1 MTLTPVRSRW
11 KVHVDSCESVVVGAR
26 CVRRRE
32 RFAQSATLWVEASDG
47 YQPEFR
53 SPASMTALSVDCKW
67 CRIRC
72 LAVSCT
78 YVRGLESRRFDLW
91 SQDSV

>member
-32 RFAQSATLWVEASDG
+32 RLAQSATLWVEASDG